1 MGRCPRALAEAETVF
16 DDVGSPGWAAEAR
29 SELARV
35 GARRPSPSGELT
47 PTERQVAELAAEGR
61 SNKEIARVLHV
72 TVSTV
77 EAHLSRAYAK
87 LGVRSRSQLAS
98 RLTAASRP

>member
-1 MGRCPRALAEAETVF
+1 
-16 DDVGSPGWAAEAR
+16 
-29 SELARV
+29 
-35 GARRPSPSGELT
+35 
-47 PTERQVAELAAEGR
+47 VAELAAEGR

-87 LGVRSRSQLAS
+87 LGVRSRAQLAS
-98 RLTAASRP
+98 RLPTASRP

>member
-1 MGRCPRALAEAETVF
+1 L
-16 DDVGSPGWAAEAR
+16 DSLGWAAEAR

-35 GARRPSPSGELT
+35 GARRPSPAGELT
-47 PTERQVAELAAEGR
+47 PAEQRVAELAAKGS
-61 SNKEIARVLHV
+61 SNKEIARTLHV

-98 RLTAASRP
+98 RLSSAAGDANPTVS